1 MHLALLALLL
11 AFPLSTHAQSLA
23 DLAAQAPDRAE
34 AFTLGTTAGGR
45 SLDAVAIGM
54 GVNGTGSPDAK
65 PALLVVGG
73 VEHDDR
79 ASADAARAFA
89 RFLVESE
96 ADSVRTL
103 LDRATVYV
111 VPALALD
118 AHART
123 DGLPGNAAA
132 DDADRDGLID
142 EDGPD
147 DLDGDGALRWM
158 RVEHP
163 AGTFADPEG
172 NNAELLL
179 MREVDDVAGDAGRWV
194 LRPEGRDD
202 DGDAAGDP
210 HHINEDGAG
219 GTWLAR
225 NTTYNHEPYADKH
238 GRHPMEA
245 PALRALA
252 DFVFARPNIVAVYT
266 FTRADN
272 IHYVA
277 DITAPKRLGRRFAP
291 DSLAHEA
298 TTDALG
304 DLARYTGTGDEPPG
318 HLSSWAYYHLG
329 RFSFTAPAWVFPPA
343 DSTDTTDTPSR
354 HDLDRRALAYLR
366 VHTSNAVLDWTE
378 IAHPDLPNRTVEV
391 GGPAP
396 FSLTTPPADSVAA
409 VNANATALLFALAE
423 RLPNLAVTAR
433 AEPLGRGVH
442 RVTLTLRNTGTL
454 PTHAEAGRAVLGHQP
469 ILIETDLEGGQTLA
483 AGRPKQQLPDP
494 ISGGG
499 VAEAEMLI
507 VGAGTVTF
515 TVGSPSAGTQTLV
528 LDLE

>member
-1 MHLALLALLL
+1 MRFAFLALLA
-11 AFPLSTHAQSLA
+11 PLTIGALPLTTHAQSLA
-23 DLAAQAPDRAE
+23 DVASQASDRAE

-45 SLDAVAIGM
+45 ALDAIAIGAGDRDEM
-54 GVNGTGSPDAK
+54 
-65 PALLVVGG
+65 PALLVLGG

-96 ADSVRTL
+96 ADSVRAL

-118 AHART
+118 AHARA
-123 DGLPGNAAA
+123 DGLPGNDAP
-132 DDADRDGLID
+132 DDADRDGLTD

-147 DLDGDGALRWM
+147 DLDGDGVLRWM

-163 AGTFADPEG
+163 AGIFADPDDED
-172 NNAELLL
+172 AEPLLL
-179 MREVDDVAGDAGRWV
+179 REVDDATGDVGRWL
-194 LRPEGRDD
+194 LRPEGRDN
-202 DGDAAGDP
+202 DGDGMGDP

-225 NTTYNHEPYADKH
+225 NTTYNHEPYTDKH

-252 DFVFARPNIVAVYT
+252 DFVFAHPNIVAVYT
-266 FTRADN
+266 FSRVDN
-272 IHYVA
+272 IHYFA
-277 DITAPKRLGRRFAP
+277 EIKGPPRIGRRFAP

-318 HLSSWAYYHLG
+318 HLPSWVYYHLG

-343 DSTDTTDTPSR
+343 DSTDTTNTPSR

-366 VHTSNAVLDWTE
+366 ANDPDAVLDWTE
-378 IAHPDLPNRTVEV
+378 VEHPDLPNRTVEI
-391 GGPAP
+391 GGLAP
-396 FSLTTPPADSVAA
+396 FALTTPPADSVAA
-409 VNANATALLFALAE
+409 VNAGATTLLFALAE
-423 RLPNLAVTAR
+423 RLPQLDVTAR

-442 RVTLTLRNTGTL
+442 RITLTLRNTGDL
-454 PTHAEAGRAVLGHQP
+454 PTHAVAGRLVQAQQP
-469 ILIETDLEGGQTLA
+469 LLIETDLDDGQTLA
-483 AGRPKQQLPDP
+483 AGRPKQQLTDP
-494 ISGGG
+494 IPGGG
-499 VAEAEMLI
+499 SAEAEMLI
-507 VGAGTVTF
+507 VGRGTVTF
-515 TVGSPSAGTQTLV
+515 TVGSPSAGTQTV
-528 LDLE
+528 TLDLD